1 MGHFLR
7 AGKCV
12 QPVFSG
18 LKYCPSPTTEIYA
31 MIFLTNIVEVR
42 FE

>member
-7 AGKCV
+7 AEKCV
-12 QPVFSG
+12 QPVFSD
-18 LKYCPSPTTEIYA
+18 LKYCPSPTPEIYA
-31 MIFLTNIVEVR
+31 MIFPINIVEVR